1 MCVHVCVE
9 CVTDG
14 VGWFL
19 GSRCSG
25 CINGSKRE
33 KLLHQIQGQSISNHL
48 LSTGMLLRMQSWG
61 INNKQGNSKC
71 VCELYSANCFFEANC
86 KCTLTAVELGN
97 IKSHFGHKTP
107 AKITVVL

>member
-1 MCVHVCVE
+1 MWMCVCVHVCVE

-61 INNKQGNSKC
+61 INNKQATQNVC
-71 VCELYSANCFFEANC
+71 VSYILQIVSL
-86 KCTLTAVELGN
+86 KLTANVHLLRWSLG
-97 IKSHFGHKTP
+97 T
-107 AKITVVL
+107 